1 MDGDALV
8 CASPRYPFF
17 LIIIS
22 EGVFLSPLN
31 FAAPRC
37 PSIPESGGRVET
49 LGLLPPP
56 AGWGPGCPVPG
67 GCSEGWELQLP
78 KAAAA
83 PACSRHLSPAPGSK
97 MGLEGL
103 ASRAEDAMREQ
114 LLLCCLL
121 SLAGSGDDFVYVLR
135 SVMLN

>member
-17 LIIIS
+17 FIIIL

-31 FAAPRC
+31 FAATKVSFHPGDW
-37 PSIPESGGRVET
+37 GGFET

-67 GCSEGWELQLP
+67 GCSEGCELQLP
-78 KAAAA
+78 KPAAA